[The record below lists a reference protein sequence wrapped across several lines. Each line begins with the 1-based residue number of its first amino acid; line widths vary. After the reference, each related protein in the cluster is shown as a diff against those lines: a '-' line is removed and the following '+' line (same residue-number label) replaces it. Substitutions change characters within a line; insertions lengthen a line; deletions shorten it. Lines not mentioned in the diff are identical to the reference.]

1 MAPRIGIEPSLG
13 CAIPKASRSV
23 DRGSSDCFQTI
34 NVLEQEQPM
43 LETHTGGCFCGAV
56 RYSTKGQ
63 PARSAV
69 CHCRYCQLRTGT
81 AFGISVYFSEDQVT
95 FNDGACDT
103 FSYETEGGNTATLS
117 RCKNCGTTVSWRIS
131 IEALSDLVGIAGGTF
146 DPPTFWYELGREVF
160 TRSKADFCQID
171 APESYEDS
179 PIYKPI
185 KRDDGHL
192 KGGI

>member
-1 MAPRIGIEPSLG
+1 
-13 CAIPKASRSV
+13 
-23 DRGSSDCFQTI
+23 
-34 NVLEQEQPM
+34 M
-43 LETHTGGCFCGAV
+43 LETPTGGCFCGAV

-160 TRSKADFCQID
+160 TRSKADFCQIA

-185 KRDDGHL
+185 KRDGGHL